1 MASGKDTE
9 SLVILPMPATSAERS
24 LASRLAAHESWAAT
38 GDRSARTAPA
48 RAALDAKFLAQAG
61 GDAVRAAHL
70 RKAHFARLALKSAQS
85 RRKSRELTEAADA
98 AEAELAA
105 LGEAS

>member
-1 MASGKDTE
+1 MAH
-9 SLVILPMPATSAERS
+9 ATPAERS
-24 LASRLAAHESWAAT
+24 LAASIAAHDSWANT

-48 RAALDAKFLAQAG
+48 RRALDQRFLDQAG
-61 GDAVRAAHL
+61 GDPVRAAHL

-85 RRKSRELTEAADA
+85 RRRAREALAIAES

-105 LGEAS
+105 GGAA